1 MEKHAKAYTV
11 RQLAK
16 MAGVSVRT
24 LHHYDQIGLLK
35 PSSRTE
41 AGYRLYAE
49 KDLLRL
55 QQVLFYRE
63 LDFPLDEIRIILD
76 LPGFDQVEALR
87 DHRRMLGERAERLAR
102 LLRTVDR
109 TIARLTEEDNMPL
122 TDEEL
127 YEGFSPK
134 EKEQLKE
141 YEAEARD
148 RWGEMAAESQRRVR
162 QMSKAQ
168 WQAIQEEGNAATS
181 LMAETMGRPV
191 SDPDVQ
197 AAIARHHAWIENFYP
212 CPAEMYRG
220 LGQMY
225 VDDPRF
231 TATYDKVRPG
241 LAAFMRDAMAYYAE
255 HTLTK

>member
-1 MEKHAKAYTV
+1 METRAKAYTV

-35 PSSRTE
+35 PSSRTA
-41 AGYRLYAE
+41 AGYRLYGE

-63 LDFPLDEIRIILD
+63 LDFPLDAIRTILD
-76 LPGFDQVEALR
+76 LPGFDQIEALR
-87 DHRRMLGERAERLAR
+87 DHQRMLGERAERLAR

-141 YEAEARD
+141 YEAEARE

-168 WQAIQEEGNAATS
+168 WQAIQQEGDAATR

-212 CPAEMYRG
+212 CSAEMYRG

-241 LAAFMRDAMAYYAE
+241 LALFMRDAMAYYAE
-255 HTLTK
+255 HMLTK

>member
-35 PSSRTE
+35 PSFRTE

-109 TIARLTEEDNMPL
+109 TIARLTEEDTMPL

-168 WQAIQEEGNAATS
+168 WQAVQDEGDAATR
-181 LMAETMGRPV
+181 LMGEYISRW
-191 SDPDVQ
+191 Q
-197 AAIARHHAWIENFYP
+197 
-212 CPAEMYRG
+212 
-220 LGQMY
+220 
-225 VDDPRF
+225 
-231 TATYDKVRPG
+231 KVRATFIRQPP
-241 LAAFMRDAMAYYAE
+241 R
-255 HTLTK
+255 